1 MNEIKTKKKKD
12 AHTEAKKTRE
22 SFTYYELFQSGV
34 DITSDIVF
42 TVVPFSFPPPIPS
55 LSVSHT
61 SSSSSSSSPTHVSP
75 PLFSLSLF
83 VILVFLLLL
92 LQLNGQLVRLTSTID
107 SINHSS
113 YG

>member
-1 MNEIKTKKKKD
+1 MNEIKTKKKKA

-75 PLFSLSLF
+75 PLFLSEPLCHP
-83 VILVFLLLL
+83 
-92 LQLNGQLVRLTSTID
+92 RLPPSPPSVERSVSAVD
-107 SINHSS
+107 VHN
-113 YG
+113 